1 MPSQAAI
8 RDTSANEPN
17 CRGGGMHKQ
26 EETAKEKSFN
36 CGLEK
41 KTSLGRFILD
51 GSVSVLVGA
60 EQMQLRA
67 LGSRVSWRKLGM
79 PMS

>member
-1 MPSQAAI
+1 MPSQAAV
-8 RDTSANEPN
+8 RDTSASEPIH
-17 CRGGGMHKQ
+17 RGGGTHKQ
-26 EETAKEKSFN
+26 EETAKKKSFN

-51 GSVSVLVGA
+51 SSVSVLGGA
-60 EQMQLRA
+60 GQMQLRA
-67 LGSRVSWRKLGM
+67 LGSRLFWRKLEM